1 MLHSRM
7 DNGTNQSEDAMRPV
21 CSQPV
26 SGLPAQLTVTQR
38 GPVYKA
44 VRHSTAHTLLS
55 HRWKHPI
62 ITSMFPCLCPTF
74 SFQYSQKILLTR
86 QLAGTFN
93 QVVKSPKLGLYG
105 QRQTS
110 WHTEAP
116 KPPEVIIEIL
126 FAKAKVLGDNDPYAG
141 SPMEAL
147 LQILLPLSAT
157 AQSSF
162 HQQGSVNC
170 QASRSSFSL
179 KHSIGSIW
187 LLAGITR

>member
-1 MLHSRM
+1 M
-7 DNGTNQSEDAMRPV
+7 
-21 CSQPV
+21 QPTCKR
-26 SGLPAQLTVTQR
+26 LPAQLTVTQR
-38 GPVYKA
+38 GSVYKA

-62 ITSMFPCLCPTF
+62 ITTDAFWKFSKTCPNNIRSMFPCLCPTF